1 MNKKLMTF
9 LSVLVIL
16 VFIGYII
23 FDIISPS
30 GSEGITENREYEK
43 SIPDAWEVSGE
54 LKTEEGALKT
64 VSIASDGKVYLGG
77 DSFVSCYDKEMKL
90 TWTIKT
96 PVPVTSVYV
105 SNDTLFASSM
115 ELIYLISKDGKI
127 LNEWGP
133 YESNCIITSLT
144 ANNTY
149 IAFADA
155 GNRIVY
161 ILDKEGEVK
170 SMIGQDDDQFVVPS
184 PYFDLSFDDDNRLLI
199 ANTGH
204 RRIET
209 RNLQGELLSFFG
221 EAGTAP
227 EAFCGCCN
235 PAHFAVIPT
244 GYVTA
249 EKGLN
254 RIKIL
259 GKNGEFIEYVSS
271 DNKFTASI
279 PLDVASFDGE
289 TVYAANPADSKLYIF
304 TRK

>member
-23 FDIISPS
+23 FDIISPA
-30 GSEGITENREYEK
+30 GSVSTTENTVYEK
-43 SIPDAWEVSGE
+43 PIPDAWEVSGE

-64 VSIASDGKVYLGG
+64 VSISSGGNVYLGG

-149 IAFADA
+149 VAFADA

-170 SMIGQDDDQFVVPS
+170 SMIGQNDDQFVVPS
-184 PYFDLSFDDDNRLLI
+184 PYFDLSIDDNNRLFI

-209 RNLQGELLSFFG
+209 RNLQGELIGFFG

-244 GYVTA
+244 GFVTA